1 MVELGITQKDI
12 ANALG
17 VATSTISQKINNVNP
32 MTVRE
37 AFIISEILNIPDYQF
52 KDYFFNNRI
61 A

>member
-17 VATSTISQKINNVNP
+17 VATSTISQKINNINP

-37 AFIISEILNIPDYQF
+37 AFLISEILNIPDHQF
-52 KDYFFNNRI
+52 KDYFFNNKT